1 MAWFGGN
8 LKSLT
13 ENLTGQISSV
23 ASTAAS
29 FTRDVIAEGT
39 EEVADQTTELQI
51 ADGRV
56 KRLETAVV
64 ALKAENERLGMI
76 NAELEEK
83 AEASELQI
91 NSISSQYRSLLVEKE
106 DQLNSLIQKQN
117 DMQDLHHNMMS
128 TAEGAMT
135 TSTSTSS
142 LTTSAIMADS
152 HDFDDV
158 ISSQQEINRL
168 STEVARLRSEC
179 SHWKEVASVQQ
190 GAVKPMFQVGDDAQT
205 GEVAQLK
212 SKVKELEVKLRQ
224 KVDESQRQ
232 LSSLQDSH
240 SHKLKTLTQRHKSE
254 MESSQRRIESLEKMV
269 GMGTQS
275 ASSSSDGAVV
285 DDAQKRIQELEEILR
300 ETRLHVA
307 QLEEGNHQLEKE
319 NARLMDSER
328 DNLRLV
334 QTLRRKVDALERDRP
349 RQERDASGGQAGSG
363 ETAQEVAHLRKRNEE
378 LGQEVEHLM
387 KVVNRQ
393 ETELAVIL
401 GSHEQVREELY
412 ATKQRLLTEL
422 NASHASTSA
431 MLEDIHDARRKLTSE
446 DALRRSK
453 LLREKQE
460 IVNQMMGA
468 GQKMSDSK
476 NTVATLEAASEEI
489 ADQAAEIVSDIGC
502 SQHQEI
508 TADFVHSLEKEND
521 LLKHHVTKLQNEVD
535 ELNLSCETLVSDKEQ
550 CEELIVNLN
559 QKVKELSQGTGKGLG
574 GGAMAA
580 GQKGRS
586 DSEVTLAVTEGSDS
600 TTTTNNPRHQGRE
613 DEVRQHIAYRRP
625 PSPPDSSVASDVS
638 SSMRDGWT
646 SETELSSEEGFTE
659 GKQSLQEYS
668 DAVSFD
674 GEFDDSIMFA
684 GIKERFPEAANA
696 FKAQLTQFEIVRADW
711 EMEKQALEEVVI
723 RMRDQLKEKD
733 RIIQDMTAEKGL
745 LAVQKE
751 HEEDLQERLRSLE
764 ESNKSL
770 LQEKETTGMNLSAM
784 TTDLQEMKEEK
795 CQLQLSLSSSEEA
808 KSNLHQRV
816 EELESKQSALDEELQ
831 MSRGKME
838 GELNSV
844 REEKVKLQAKF
855 EELEN
860 QHRATL
866 TQMNSSRDNL
876 IKEVREKEIEMSNMK
891 DSLSKLTLEYDK
903 AVTERAE
910 MQSELEA
917 LQEDLSTSRA
927 DLLDS
932 EQMKQEQTVA
942 MTTLRTNL
950 QAVQDEHDEL
960 LKSYRELQMASGRS
974 GKELEQPLSH
984 EGLRYGSATEDPH
997 RIRDLEAQVQQLTSK
1012 LESSQAARDVDSP
1025 NENVAYLE
1033 HKLSR
1038 TNHEIEELNRS
1049 IDDRDMRVQELVLS
1063 NSEQQQLLEQ
1073 QDAEIEAMKAENQ
1086 RLRDDMKLKEEKL
1099 DSVSEELERMRVDI
1113 ASSVGQREKTQEE
1126 EETKI
1131 SQLEEVCSK
1140 LKNDLDAKGEQLDL
1154 TLESKRELEELVEQK
1169 EADISALAEE
1179 NSHFLKNVEDS
1190 KHKIKDLRAK
1200 VKDQEDVVAQL
1211 QEAKKEI
1218 VTLRAELEDAEL
1230 KLGSASST
1238 ETADVSNLSEL
1249 AEKVEEL
1256 QIELKHRDDAIRELS
1271 SKLHEQDPRITD
1283 DDGSEA
1289 ERLLEDLKKKTGA
1302 SDQLIGKLQSELAEK
1317 DQEQSALT
1325 EEIDL
1330 LKQNIASQENKLTEV
1345 NQILAMKEAEIETLK
1360 AKLETGETN
1369 EDSIIQFEKDL
1380 DEKRTTIAKL
1390 EDALSVSRGEY
1401 DALVQNFNDGLSEKE
1416 ERMNE
1421 LNNSVLELTNQKEAA
1436 DKLVLDC
1443 KRDIEELQRTNQQKE
1458 EDIARLHKEVHN
1470 ITTQLQQPPEQ
1481 HLQNGEVGNGLDEV
1495 NGSDS
1500 IKDALVPSSPFG
1512 KSSSGMLQGQD
1523 GSISDNEKHY
1533 EKIIQEREK
1542 EIGMLQHERQVLLS
1556 SLNEKS
1562 TSAMGNSVLVDLH
1575 RNQMKVKTLESERH
1589 QMMSILNE
1597 KTREASNLKNEVHKL
1612 LKVISAQK
1620 SALEKAQEDVK
1631 ELQRSSKGPRDD
1643 MQKEALQNLS
1653 RIIQDKDLEIEALKQ
1668 KNNSLLEVLQSE
1680 APSNSS
1686 QISGVLSES
1695 EKLQKENTVLK
1706 EERDQLV
1713 VSIHQKHQESLAYYE
1728 EVQRLVGVINNETQK
1743 HTALQTEH
1751 DVLTSQAEAQSK
1763 SLNQSMAD
1771 LEETNKAKM
1780 SVEKELDET
1789 KQALSEVEEQLQEL
1803 SSLRTDLLNKSSQ
1816 LEEISASRD
1825 SSLAQKDS
1833 EIAELQRTIDELH
1846 RRSEP
1851 VVEEVIVR
1859 KENVPLQQSSPPGEY
1874 EQVLKDK
1881 DAQIADLKL
1890 QLQSST
1896 AAPTE
1901 SVDSSKVEHANEEI
1915 VRLKEE
1921 LESQG
1926 HALLEMD
1933 SLARDRSSELEKR
1946 KEEIAVLKQQVD
1958 QHGQAVLERDAIIQ
1972 QRNSQLQQIHQDL
1985 QARTEEANTLRQ
1997 HVQQLSLRL
2006 QGIEQELAKS
2016 QQELTSSQHL
2026 MHNKD
2031 GELRQLQDLMNRIGA
2046 EVREKD
2052 FELGALQEKCKTLTK
2067 LLDEKESDTQGEVRK
2082 ILGEAEAMQTQAQ
2095 RFQHER
2101 DQALLALEKCQGDL
2115 AQLQHEVQTRGTNE
2129 QKLMREL
2136 ERLRNHLIQMEDTYT
2151 QEALQAEEREKELRN
2166 RLSLAEEHAH
2176 TSSTAVQSASKEANA
2191 QIENLLD
2198 QLTAVTEQK
2207 DKALMQLAMAQE
2219 ESQQYILSL
2228 SNLQVVLE
2236 QFQQE
2241 KEASIAAEVEVY
2253 QLRAR
2258 EKERIAGDL
2267 LKQNVELQE
2276 RLSSAQEALDVAS
2289 RLSEQLDKKEE
2300 ALEKMRSDM
2309 HKKDDILAEFQKRFE
2324 EVSNTNETKVDK
2336 PLVKNLFMNYVAAPQ
2351 GKKEEVV
2358 KLISNVL
2365 NFSPEDMQ
2373 KVGLSS
2379 SSGGWLS
2386 GFFRRTPTHT
2396 PPATPTKAN
2405 TSFTR
2410 QFVEFLEIESTP
2422 KRSPR
2427 LPVDEMTQD
2436 RPRSSYNPF
2445 SAPVPQQSPFIQ
2457 PGTPGAANSKGPG
2470 AAHPFL
2476 KATGQPATPIGAL
2489 QPVIKA
2495 AGMPTNPLIG
2505 ATPTTLAGVPT
2516 TFTPVPVRDGAG
2528 SGRGSPRNQA
2538 KGLGDLLQ

>member
-13 ENLTGQISSV
+13 ENLTGQISNV

-117 DMQDLHHNMMS
+117 DMQDLHRNMMS

-212 SKVKELEVKLRQ
+212 SKVKELEMKLRQ
-224 KVDESQRQ
+224 EVDESQHQ

-275 ASSSSDGAVV
+275 ASSSSDGAVM

-334 QTLRRKVDALERDRP
+334 QTLRRKVDALERNRP
-349 RQERDASGGQAGSG
+349 RQERDASGGQEGSD
-363 ETAQEVAHLRKRNEE
+363 ETAQEVARLRKQNEE
-378 LGQEVEHLM
+378 LSQEVEHLM

-476 NTVATLEAASEEI
+476 NAVATLEAASEEI

-508 TADFVHSLEKEND
+508 TADFVRSLEKEND
-521 LLKHHVTKLQNEVD
+521 LLKHHVTKLQDEVD

-559 QKVKELSQGTGKGLG
+559 QKVKELSQGTGKGVQG
-574 GGAMAA
+574 SAMAV

-586 DSEVTLAVTEGSDS
+586 DSEVTLAVTEESDTN
-600 TTTTNNPRHQGRE
+600 TTTRHQGRE

-751 HEEDLQERLRSLE
+751 HEEDLHERLRSLE
-764 ESNKSL
+764 ETNKSL
-770 LQEKETTGMNLSAM
+770 LQEKETADINLSAM
-784 TTDLQEMKEEK
+784 TADLQEMKEEK
-795 CQLQLSLSSSEEA
+795 CQLQSSLSSSEEA

-816 EELESKQSALDEELQ
+816 EELESKQSAGDEELQ

-838 GELNSV
+838 GELNSL
-844 REEKVKLQAKF
+844 REEKVKLQAEF

-860 QHRATL
+860 QHKTTL

-876 IKEVREKEIEMSNMK
+876 VKEVREKEIEISNMK

-903 AVTERAE
+903 AVRERAE

-984 EGLRYGSATEDPH
+984 EGLRYGSATEDPY
-997 RIRDLEAQVQQLTSK
+997 RIRDLEAQVQQLTLK
-1012 LESSQAARDVDSP
+1012 LESTKAASGDDSP

-1038 TNHEIEELNRS
+1038 TNHEIEELNKS

-1086 RLRDDMKLKEEKL
+1086 RLRDDMKLKDEKL

-1113 ASSVGQREKTQEE
+1113 ASSVSQREKAQEE

-1140 LKNDLDAKGEQLDL
+1140 LQNDLDAKGEQLDV

-1179 NSHFLKNVEDS
+1179 NSHYLKNVEDS

-1200 VKDQEDVVAQL
+1200 VKDQEDVVTQL
-1211 QEAKKEI
+1211 QEAQKEI
-1218 VTLRAELEDAEL
+1218 VTLRAELEDAES
-1230 KLGSASST
+1230 KLGRASSA
-1238 ETADVSNLSEL
+1238 ETTDVSNLSEL
-1249 AEKVEEL
+1249 EEKVEEL
-1256 QIELKHRDDAIRELS
+1256 QIELKHRDDAVRELS
-1271 SKLHEQDPRITD
+1271 SKLHEKDLGRTD
-1283 DDGSEA
+1283 EDGSEA
-1289 ERLLEDLKKKTGA
+1289 ERLLEELKRKTEA
-1302 SDQLIGKLQSELAEK
+1302 SDQLIGKLQGELAEK

-1330 LKQNIASQENKLTEV
+1330 LKHNIASQENKLTEV
-1345 NQILAMKEAEIETLK
+1345 NQILAVKETDIENLK
-1360 AKLETGETN
+1360 AKLEAGVTN
-1369 EDSIIQFEKDL
+1369 EDSINQFEKDL

-1416 ERMNE
+1416 EKMNE

-1470 ITTQLQQPPEQ
+1470 ITMQLQQPPEQ

-1495 NGSDS
+1495 NGSDN

-1542 EIGMLQHERQVLLS
+1542 EIGMLQHERQVLLT

-1728 EVQRLVGVINNETQK
+1728 EVQRLVGVINNEAQK

-1751 DVLTSQAEAQSK
+1751 DALTSQVEAQSK

-1771 LEETNKAKM
+1771 LEEANKAKM
-1780 SVEKELDET
+1780 SVVKELDET
-1789 KQALSEVEEQLQEL
+1789 KQALSEVEEQLHEL
-1803 SSLRTDLLNKSSQ
+1803 SSLKTDLLNKSSQ
-1816 LEEISASRD
+1816 VEEISATRE
-1825 SSLAQKDS
+1825 SSLAQRDS
-1833 EIAELQRTIDELH
+1833 EIAELQRTIDELQK
-1846 RRSEP
+1846 RPEP
-1851 VVEEVIVR
+1851 VMEEAIVR
-1859 KENVPLQQSSPPGEY
+1859 KENIPLQQSAPPSDY

-1896 AAPTE
+1896 E
-1901 SVDSSKVEHANEEI
+1901 SPSELVDPSKVEHGNEEI

-1972 QRNSQLQQIHQDL
+1972 QRNSQLQQVHQDL

-2046 EVREKD
+2046 EVREKN
-2052 FELGALQEKCKTLTK
+2052 FELGALREKCKTLTK

-2136 ERLRNHLIQMEDTYT
+2136 ERLRDHLIQMEDTYT

-2198 QLTAVTEQK
+2198 QLTVMTEQK

-2241 KEASIAAEVEVY
+2241 KETSIASEVEVY

-2258 EKERIAGDL
+2258 EKEKIAGDL

-2300 ALEKMRSDM
+2300 ALERMRNDM

-2324 EVSNTNETKVDK
+2324 EVSNSNETKVDK

-2358 KLISNVL
+2358 KLISSVL

-2373 KVGLSS
+2373 KLGLSGP
-2379 SSGGWLS
+2379 SGGWLS

-2410 QFVEFLEIESTP
+2410 QFVEFLESESTP

-2427 LPVDEMTQD
+2427 LPVDEMSQD

-2445 SAPVPQQSPFIQ
+2445 SAPVPHQSPFIQ
-2457 PGTPGAANSKGPG
+2457 PGSPGAASSKGPG

-2476 KATGQPATPIGAL
+2476 KATGQPATPIGAV

-2516 TFTPVPVRDGAG
+2516 TFTPVPVRDGVA
-2528 SGRGSPRNQA
+2528 SGRGSPRSQA